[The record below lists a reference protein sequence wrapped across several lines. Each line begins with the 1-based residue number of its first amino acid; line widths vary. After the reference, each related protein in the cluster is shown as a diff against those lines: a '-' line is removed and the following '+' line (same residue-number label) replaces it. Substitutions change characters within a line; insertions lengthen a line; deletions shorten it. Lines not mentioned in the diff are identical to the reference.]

1 MYNPEL
7 RTYLFEALGWGWG
20 WGSTSV
26 VLPSWSSIK
35 IPVQYRVDC
44 RVESVPAI
52 FWCFCSVPIQFIFVY
67 WIPPNAQSWRLLIW
81 ACCNLRGVKILIFQI
96 DEQRKHQTQIWPL
109 SVFELWMKWIFT
121 LSSSVACPLYS
132 KSRQDSC
139 WRSWRYFSAILLIF
153 HDFLRNLVYHL
164 WSEVNQSVEKKL
176 WVLGNHLPQR
186 WREEGKVWRLSSKKG
201 SVRSLSHIG

>member
-109 SVFELWMKWIFT
+109 SVFELRMEWIFT

-139 WRSWRYFSAILLIF
+139 WRSCRCSFCNCFNFPCFSQEPRKSSSDPRSMRWKNVVGIG
-153 HDFLRNLVYHL
+153 
-164 WSEVNQSVEKKL
+164 QSPAPKMARGGKGLTIELQEGV
-176 WVLGNHLPQR
+176 R
-186 WREEGKVWRLSSKKG
+186 WAL
-201 SVRSLSHIG
+201 